1 MKQYFI
7 DTDVMLD
14 WLLAR
19 EPFAQPARE
28 LVRMAENNQCELFVS
43 SMCISTITYFLQQSF
58 KTDEVRRKLKA
69 LLSVVEV
76 LPSPKSVFQQ
86 AIASSFKDLED
97 GYQHYTAAHAGV
109 IDVIITRNISDYKHS
124 ALVVALP
131 SDIL

>member
-28 LVRMAENNQCELFVS
+28 LIRKAEDNHCELYVS
-43 SMCISTITYFLQQSF
+43 SMCVSTITYFLQQSF
-58 KTDEVRRKLKA
+58 KAYEVRRKLKA
-69 LLSVVEV
+69 LLSVVEI

-86 AIASSFKDLED
+86 AAASSFKDLED
-97 GYQHYTAAHAGV
+97 GYQHYTAVHAGV
-109 IDVIITRNISDYKHS
+109 IDTIITRNISDYKHS
-124 ALVVALP
+124 SIAVALP
-131 SDIL
+131 SGIL